1 MDNRY
6 LALLCALAAV
16 AACKGSAPAD
26 AATTPK
32 KPGSAFMLTE
42 EQRSR
47 IHTLAVAQSTF
58 RPTVST
64 TGTVAFNGDRST
76 PVLSQISGPV
86 TRILVNTGTYVHV
99 GTPLASVTSPDF
111 AQAFAAYQ
119 KAQTALRNTARI
131 ATLNRKLFDA
141 GAIAK
146 SDLDQSLADSAS
158 AAADRDAA
166 IEQMVAFGVDSA
178 TIHDIEEGK
187 PTSIVAGMIRAPIE
201 GVVVEKLINPGQV
214 IEAGQTQCFTIADL
228 STVWVMANVY
238 ESQLSAVDKGESAV
252 ITTDASPDSFPGRV
266 DYVAA
271 IVDTSTRATAVR
283 IVVENHRQILKRD
296 LYVRVAIHSDRPLTG
311 VLVPVSAVL
320 RDEENLPFV
329 FVAGSDGGFNRRSI
343 TLGTRVGNQYEVP
356 TGLATSDQVVTE
368 GGLFLQFA
376 ESQ

>member
-6 LALLCALAAV
+6 LALLAV
-16 AACKGSAPAD
+16 LSVTACKGSPPAD

-32 KPGSAFMLTE
+32 KPSSAFMLTE
-42 EQRSR
+42 DQKAR
-47 IHTLAVAQSTF
+47 IHTLPVAPTTF
-58 RPTVST
+58 RPTVIT

-86 TRILVNTGTYVHV
+86 TRIMVNTGTYVHV

-111 AQAFAAYQ
+111 AEGFATYQ

-146 SDLDQSLADSAS
+146 SDLDQSIADSAS

-166 IEQMVAFGVDSA
+166 IEQMRAFGVDST
-178 TIHDIEEGK
+178 TIRDIEEGK
-187 PTSIVAGMIRAPIE
+187 PTAVVGGLIRAPIA

-214 IEAGQTQCFTIADL
+214 IQAGQTQCFTIADL
-228 STVWVMANVY
+228 STVWVMANVF
-238 ESQLSAVDKGESAV
+238 ESQLSSVDRGESAV
-252 ITTDASPDSFPGRV
+252 ITTDASTDSFPGRV

-283 IVVENHRQILKRD
+283 IVVENHRQMLKRD
-296 LYVRVAIHSDRPLTG
+296 LYVRVAIHADQPKTG

-329 FVAGSDGGFNRRSI
+329 FVAEPDGGFNRRSI
-343 TLGTRVGNQYEVP
+343 ALGARVGDQYEIL
-356 TGLATSDQVVTE
+356 TGLAANDHVVTE
-368 GGLFLQFA
+368 GGLFIQFA
-376 ESQ
+376 QSQ

>member
-6 LALLCALAAV
+6 LALLGVLAV
-16 AACKGSAPAD
+16 TACKGSPPAD

-32 KPGSAFMLTE
+32 KPASAFMLTE
-42 EQRSR
+42 EQRAR
-47 IHTLAVAQSTF
+47 IHTQPVAQSTF

-99 GTPLASVTSPDF
+99 GTPLANVTSPDF
-111 AQAFAAYQ
+111 AQAFATYQ
-119 KAQTALRNTARI
+119 KAQTALRNSARI

-166 IEQMVAFGVDSA
+166 IEQMRAFGVDSA
-178 TIHDIEEGK
+178 TIHNIQEGT
-187 PTSIVAGMIRAPIE
+187 PTSIVSGLIRAPIE

-228 STVWVMANVY
+228 STVWVMASVY
-238 ESQLSAVDKGESAV
+238 ESQLSAVSKGESAV
-252 ITTDASPDSFPGRV
+252 ITTDASPDSLPGRV

-283 IVVENHRQILKRD
+283 IVVENRRQILKRD
-296 LYVRVAIHSDRPLTG
+296 LYVRVAIHSDRPKTG

-343 TLGTRVGNQYEVP
+343 TLGTRVGDQYEVP
-356 TGLATSDQVVTE
+356 SGLATADQVVTE

-376 ESQ
+376 QSQ

>member
-1 MDNRY
+1 
-6 LALLCALAAV
+6 
-16 AACKGSAPAD
+16 
-26 AATTPK
+26 
-32 KPGSAFMLTE
+32 MLTE
-42 EQRSR
+42 EQRAR
-47 IHTLAVAQSTF
+47 IHTQAVAQSTF

-86 TRILVNTGTYVHV
+86 TRILVNTGTYVHA

-119 KAQTALRNTARI
+119 KAQTAMHNSARI

-166 IEQMVAFGVDSA
+166 IQQMVAFGVDSA
-178 TIHDIEEGK
+178 TIRDIEEGK
-187 PTSIVAGMIRAPIE
+187 PTSIASGMIRAPIE

-228 STVWVMANVY
+228 STVWVMASVY

-283 IVVENHRQILKRD
+283 IVVDNHRQILKRD
-296 LYVRVAIHSDRPLTG
+296 LYVRVAIHSDRPRTG

-329 FVAGSDGGFNRRSI
+329 FVSGSDGGFNRRSI
-343 TLGTRVGNQYEVP
+343 TLGTRVSDQYEVP
-356 TGLATSDQVVTE
+356 AGLAPNDQVVTE

-376 ESQ
+376 QSQ

>member
-6 LALLCALAAV
+6 LALLAV
-16 AACKGSAPAD
+16 FGLTACKGSAPAD

-32 KPGSAFMLTE
+32 KPSSAFMLTE
-42 EQRSR
+42 DQKAR
-47 IHTLAVAQSTF
+47 IHTLPIVPSTF
-58 RPTVST
+58 RPTVTT

-99 GTPLASVTSPDF
+99 GTPLARVTSPDF
-111 AQAFAAYQ
+111 AQGFATYQ
-119 KAQTALRNTARI
+119 KAQTALRNAARI
-131 ATLNRKLFDA
+131 ATLNHKLFDA

-146 SDLDQSLADSAS
+146 SDLDQSVADSAS

-166 IEQMVAFGVDSA
+166 IEQMVAYGVDSS
-178 TIHDIEEGK
+178 TIRAIQEGK
-187 PTSIVAGMIRAPIE
+187 PTTIGGGVIRAPIE

-228 STVWVMANVY
+228 STVWVMANVF
-238 ESQLSAVDKGESAV
+238 ESQLSSVDRGESAV

-266 DYVAA
+266 DYIAA

-283 IVVENHRQILKRD
+283 IVVDNHRQILKRD
-296 LYVRVAIHSDRPLTG
+296 LYVRVAIHSDRSKTG
-311 VLVPVSAVL
+311 ILVPVSAVL

-329 FVAGSDGGFNRRSI
+329 FVAASDGGFNRRSI
-343 TLGTRVGNQYEVP
+343 TLGSRVGDQYEVL
-356 TGLATSDQVVTE
+356 TGLAAHYQVVTE
-368 GGLFLQFA
+368 GGLFIQFA
-376 ESQ
+376 QSQ

>member
-1 MDNRY
+1 MDNRH
-6 LALLCALAAV
+6 LALLGVLAA
-16 AACKGSAPAD
+16 AACKGSPPAD
-26 AATTPK
+26 AATRPQ
-32 KPGSAFMLTE
+32 KPASAFMLTE
-42 EQRSR
+42 EQRAR
-47 IHTLAVAQSTF
+47 IHTQPVAQSTF

-119 KAQTALRNTARI
+119 KAQTALRNSARI

-166 IEQMVAFGVDSA
+166 IEQMRAFGVDSA
-178 TIHDIEEGK
+178 TIHNIQEGT
-187 PTSIVAGMIRAPIE
+187 PTSIVAGLIRAPIE
-201 GVVVEKLINPGQV
+201 GIVVEKLINPGQV

-228 STVWVMANVY
+228 STVWVMASVY
-238 ESQLSAVDKGESAV
+238 ESQLSAVSKGESAV
-252 ITTDASPDSFPGRV
+252 ITTDASPDSLLGRV

-283 IVVENHRQILKRD
+283 IVVENRRQILKRD
-296 LYVRVAIHSDRPLTG
+296 LYVRVAIRSDRPKTG

-329 FVAGSDGGFNRRSI
+329 FVAGADGGFNRRSI
-343 TLGTRVGNQYEVP
+343 TLGTRVGDQYEVP
-356 TGLATSDQVVTE
+356 SGLATADQVVTE

-376 ESQ
+376 QSQ

>member
-6 LALLCALAAV
+6 LALIGVLAV
-16 AACKGSAPAD
+16 TACKGSPPAD

-32 KPGSAFMLTE
+32 KPASAFMLTE
-42 EQRSR
+42 EQKAR
-47 IHTLAVAQSTF
+47 IHTMPVAPKTF
-58 RPTVST
+58 RPTVTT

-86 TRILVNTGTYVHV
+86 TQILVNMGTYVHA
-99 GTPLASVTSPDF
+99 GTPLARVTSPDF

-119 KAQTALRNTARI
+119 KAQTALRNSARI

-146 SDLDQSLADSAS
+146 SELDQSLADSAS

-178 TIHDIEEGK
+178 TIRDIQEGK
-187 PTSIVAGMIRAPIE
+187 PTSIVAGLIRAPIE

-214 IEAGQTQCFTIADL
+214 IQAGSTQCFTIADL
-228 STVWVMANVY
+228 STVWVMANVF
-238 ESQLSAVDKGESAV
+238 ESQLSSVERGESAV
-252 ITTDASPDSFPGRV
+252 ITTDASTDSFPGRV
-266 DYVAA
+266 DYVGA
-271 IVDTSTRATAVR
+271 IVDTSTRATSVR
-283 IVVENHRQILKRD
+283 IVAQNHRQILKRD
-296 LYVRVAIHSDRPLTG
+296 LYVRVAIHSDRPRTG
-311 VLVPVSAVL
+311 ILVPVSAVL

-329 FVAGSDGGFNRRSI
+329 FVAASDGGFNRRSI
-343 TLGTRVGNQYEVP
+343 TLGGRLGDQYEVAN
-356 TGLATSDQVVTE
+356 GLAANDQVVTE